1 LTAAQEAVQANSGSR
16 AVSVLPDLKDGY
28 LVVQVTPLQAGAFK
42 TVSEKLD

>member
-16 AVSVLPDLKDGY
+16 AVSILQDLKDGY
-28 LVVQVTPLQAGAFK
+28 LVVQVTPLQASAFK

>member
-16 AVSVLPDLKDGY
+16 AVSILPDLRDGHPI
-28 LVVQVTPLQAGAFK
+28 VQVTPLQAGAFK